1 MPYSVLIAL
10 GSNLGDRGRHL
21 RQAVDQLRRVISV
34 VRLSPVYE
42 TAAVDAP
49 PGSPPFLNMVL
60 AGHTSLSPETLLAR
74 LMTIERHA
82 GRRRGV
88 RNAPRPLDLDLI
100 LHSAHLLRTP
110 ALTLPHPR
118 YLQRQFVLQPLRDLA
133 LGWVDPRTGVV
144 I

>member
-1 MPYSVLIAL
+1 MPYSVLLAL
-10 GSNLGDRGRHL
+10 GSNLGDRARHL
-21 RQAVDQLRRVISV
+21 RRAVDELRNVIAV
-34 VRLSPVYE
+34 VRLSPIHE

-49 PGSPPFLNMVL
+49 AGSPPFLNMVL
-60 AGHTSLSPETLLAR
+60 AGHTALAPEVLLAR
-74 LMTIERHA
+74 LMAIEQRA

-88 RNAPRPLDLDLI
+88 RNAPRTLDLDLI

-110 ALTLPHPR
+110 QLTLPHPR
-118 YLQRQFVLQPLRDLA
+118 YLQREFVRRPLRELA